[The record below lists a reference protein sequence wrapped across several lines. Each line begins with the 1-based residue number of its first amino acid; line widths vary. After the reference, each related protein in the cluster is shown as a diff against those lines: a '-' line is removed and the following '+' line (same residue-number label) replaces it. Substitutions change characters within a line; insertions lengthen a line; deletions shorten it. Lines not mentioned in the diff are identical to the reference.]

1 MNLKEF
7 SFTKNIKESE
17 YTEGVRKHEVA
28 LTKDPGPGTKDQ
40 VTKDQVTR
48 KKDIYHKTVVE
59 CILSEYDPMYQVI
72 EASEKP
78 FFLSQKLGE
87 MCKEIDCNPDYYETF
102 RFNPKSLSKKCI
114 QQSLMMVV
122 KHESRVSSLL
132 YFNEL
137 YRQHFHLVVSG
148 KIYET
153 SLKSYPK
160 IYLVKG
166 GNGFTIQSLSEEW
179 TLSRDPLPLH
189 HDLKKS
195 DIKRIFQTSLA
206 PLSKYKVDDLR
217 KMATE
222 KQISLSENGGKG
234 KGKGKGKSKQTLYEN
249 LMDLEMIE

>member
-1 MNLKEF
+1 MEVLEGIVNLKEF

-17 YTEGVRKHEVA
+17 YTEGMRTHEN
-28 LTKDPGPGTKDQ
+28 KKEQ
-40 VTKDQVTR
+40 VPKEQVP
-48 KKDIYHKTVVE
+48 KEQVPKDIYHKTVVE
-59 CILSEYDPMYQVI
+59 CIFSEYEPMYQVI
-72 EASEKP
+72 QASEKP

-87 MCKEIDCNPDYYETF
+87 MCKEIDSNPDYYETF

-114 QQSLMMVV
+114 QQALMMVV

-148 KIYET
+148 QIYET

-160 IYLVKG
+160 VYLVKG
-166 GNGFTIQSLSEEW
+166 GNGFTIQSFSEEW
-179 TLSRDPLPLH
+179 TLSRDPIPLQ

-195 DIKRIFQTSLA
+195 DIKRIFQTSLS

-217 KMATE
+217 KMANE
-222 KQISLSENGGKG
+222 KQISLSEN
-234 KGKGKGKSKQTLYEN
+234 GKGKSKQTLYEN
-249 LMDLEMIE
+249 LMDLEIHE